1 MKVYFDYQIFSWQI
15 YGGISRYFVE
25 VIRCLKKQDNCEPTI
40 LAPIYINEY
49 LNQLDTEHH
58 VTGIKFPVFPRTGR
72 IIQALSQ
79 LCTRLI
85 LLFSKPDIYHE
96 TYYLDKQ
103 LAPSGVKVV
112 LTVYDMIHERFPE
125 QFLSNDKTSKQK
137 LSATTRADH
146 IICISEHTK
155 KDLMEIFKIPQE
167 KISVVYLGVSFNE
180 YKQLGKSS
188 LVTDKPF
195 LLYVGSRSGYKN
207 FDKFLSAYA
216 TSNLSNQFDMV
227 AFGDGDFN
235 KKELLQIGTYN
246 LKDKVHHVS
255 GSDELLSKYY
265 SQAEVF
271 VYPSL
276 YEGFGI
282 PPLEAMHFK
291 CPVACSFTSSIPE
304 VVGDAACLFDPNDEA
319 SIVDAINSITA
330 NNDFKHDLIAKGEN
344 RVKQFTWDKCAYQT
358 LDVYRK
364 LM

>member
-25 VIRCLKKQDNCEPTI
+25 VIRRLKKQANCEPII

-49 LNQLDTEHH
+49 LSHLGAEHH
-58 VTGIKFPVFPRTGR
+58 VKGVKFPVFPRTGR

-96 TYYLDKQ
+96 TYYLDKK

-125 QFLSNDKTSKQK
+125 QFLSTDKTSKQK
-137 LSATTRADH
+137 LAATIRADH

-155 KDLMEIFKIPQE
+155 KDLMDLFKTPEE
-167 KISVVYLGVSFNE
+167 KISVVYLGISFCE
-180 YKQLGKSS
+180 YEQLGKTS

-207 FDKFLSAYA
+207 FNKLMSAYS
-216 TSNLSNQFDMV
+216 TSNLSKQFDLV
-227 AFGDGDFN
+227 AFGGGGFN
-235 KKELLQIGTYN
+235 KNENLQIDAHG
-246 LKDKVHHVS
+246 LKSKVHHVS
-255 GSDELLSKYY
+255 GSDELLSNYY

-282 PPLEAMHFK
+282 PPLEAMHFD
-291 CPVACSFTSSIPE
+291 CPVACSDTSSIPE
-304 VVGDAACLFDPNDEA
+304 VVGKAACFFDPNDEN
-319 SIVDAINSITA
+319 SIVKAINKITS
-330 NNDFKHDLIAKGEN
+330 NEDFKNDLIIKGKQ
-344 RVKQFTWDKCAYQT
+344 RVKKFTWDKCANET
-358 LDVYRK
+358 LNVYRN
-364 LM
+364 LI